1 MKRVFSIL
9 SIRKVI
15 YLLRHF
21 YRYLIVVFWIRWFQF
36 SKFKFK
42 RKFHCQLKKK
52 KVRKFVSK
60 SRNRN
65 WIGEKLQT
73 VAAIIESNQSACVF
87 SALCRWKGAEGNI
100 ELRAVW
106 IWLKWIQSLNVFC
119 NIANN
124 KRISIKWGEWMYRN
138 ENKKQTEFKWKR
150 RINRNQ
156 AVTSH

>member
-1 MKRVFSIL
+1 MKRVFYSFNQKSDLSSATFL
-9 SIRKVI
+9 SIFNSPFLNPMVPI
-15 YLLRHF
+15 F
-21 YRYLIVVFWIRWFQF
+21 E
-36 SKFKFK
+36 FKFK
-42 RKFHCQLKKK
+42 RKFHCQLKTK